1 MKKFIGFLSLLL
13 VLASSMPIIAD
24 EAADLEKAL
33 QQKKL
38 LVLDGLK
45 LSNETEVEFLPVY
58 NAYQQDQVKSAR
70 TMSAII
76 VDFSKNYNAL
86 TNVKAQELLSKWLDE
101 QQSKLNLKKEYVAKF
116 EKVMSKK
123 ELMRY
128 YQIEKKLE
136 AIVENELGKAI
147 PLAK

>member
-1 MKKFIGFLSLLL
+1 MKKFIGFLGLLL
-13 VLASSMPIIAD
+13 ILASGPIIAG
-24 EAADLEKAL
+24 ETTDLETAL
-33 QQKKL
+33 QKKKL
-38 LVLDGLK
+38 LVLDGMK
-45 LSNETEVEFLPVY
+45 LSDETEVEFLPVY
-58 NAYQQDQVKSAR
+58 NAYQKDLIKSAR

-86 TNVKAQELLSKWLDE
+86 TNVKAQELLAKWLDE

-128 YQIEKKLE
+128 YQIENKLE
-136 AIVENELGKAI
+136 SIVDNELRKAI

>member
-13 VLASSMPIIAD
+13 VLASTPIIAD

-38 LVLDGLK
+38 LVLDGMK
-45 LSNETEVEFLPVY
+45 LSNDAEVKFLPVY

-76 VDFSKNYNAL
+76 VDFSKNFNELSDA
-86 TNVKAQELLSKWLDE
+86 KAGELLSKWLAE
-101 QQSKLNLKKEYVAKF
+101 QQSRLNLKNEYVAKF
-116 EKVMSKK
+116 DKVISKK

-128 YQIEKKLE
+128 YQIEHKLE
-136 AIVENELGKAI
+136 AIVNNEMRKAI

>member
-13 VLASSMPIIAD
+13 VLASTPIIAD

-38 LVLDGLK
+38 LVLDGMK
-45 LSNETEVEFLPVY
+45 LSNDTEVKFLPVY
-58 NAYQQDQVKSAR
+58 NAYQQDLVKSAR
-70 TMSAII
+70 TLSGII
-76 VDFSKNYNAL
+76 VDFSKNFNELSDA
-86 TNVKAQELLSKWLDE
+86 KAGELLSKWLAE

-116 EKVMSKK
+116 EKVISKK

-128 YQIEKKLE
+128 YQIEHKLE
-136 AIVENELGKAI
+136 AIVNNEMRKAI